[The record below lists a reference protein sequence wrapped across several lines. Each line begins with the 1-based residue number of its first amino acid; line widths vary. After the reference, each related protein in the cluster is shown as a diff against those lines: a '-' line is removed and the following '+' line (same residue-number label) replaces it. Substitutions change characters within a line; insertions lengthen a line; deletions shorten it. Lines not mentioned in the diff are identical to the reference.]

1 MNLFCLLWTPLFYIF
16 WVSLTPEKTRSPG
29 AVGALLLGS
38 AFTLVQF
45 VSGSWI
51 APGEFGLSRWLNAL
65 VDVIGLPALLPFL
78 VFALF
83 ALLRIVPRDAD
94 PVDFALLWLIPGGVL
109 RSVSRSGIHDPVFLV
124 LIPLLRTAVVV
135 GLGFFIR
142 IISGKRALAVIF
154 AVSGILALP
163 PAASACYWAFFSQR
177 LVWGWV
183 LFALS
188 LLPLVCFVLISFIK
202 YVGAERSS

>member
-16 WVSLTPEKTRSPG
+16 WVSLAPEKTRSPG
-29 AVGALLLGS
+29 GVGALLLGS

-45 VSGSWI
+45 LSGPWI
-51 APGEFGLSRWLNAL
+51 APGEFGLSRWLSAL

-78 VFALF
+78 FFALF
-83 ALLRIVPRDAD
+83 VLFRIVPVDAD
-94 PVDFALLWLIPGGVL
+94 PVDFALLWLIPGGIL

-124 LIPLLRTAVVV
+124 LVPLLRTAVVV
-135 GLGFFIR
+135 GLALFIR
-142 IISGKRALAVIF
+142 LISRRRALTVIF
-154 AVSGILALP
+154 AVSGILSLP
-163 PAASACYWAFFSQR
+163 PAASACYWAFFSQQ
-177 LVWGWV
+177 LLWGWI

-202 YVGAERSS
+202 YADAKRSS